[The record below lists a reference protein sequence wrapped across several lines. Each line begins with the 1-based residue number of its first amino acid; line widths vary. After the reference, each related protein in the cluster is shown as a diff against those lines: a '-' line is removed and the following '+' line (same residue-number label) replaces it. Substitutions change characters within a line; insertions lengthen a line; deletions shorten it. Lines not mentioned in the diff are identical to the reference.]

1 MKNIQSIIIL
11 ILLLVVLWLSQ
22 CQKPKGETKVNT
34 VIQTDTIYKPIK
46 YTEIRDTTIFRTK
59 YLPQKIAMDTAAAVV
74 QYVQTN
80 KEIVLDYIA
89 IRVYVDTIKIDSIGT
104 VIIEDSV
111 STNQILSR
119 NVTKRLNYSQY
130 IDSKRAYKRSN
141 DFYLGF
147 SILGTTRQFN
157 AVTGGIL
164 FTTKRNAYSVG
175 FGIDENFNYLW
186 KGSIYFKL

>member
-1 MKNIQSIIIL
+1 MKNLQSIIIL
-11 ILLLVVLWLSQ
+11 VLIVVIIWLSQ
-22 CQKPKGETKVNT
+22 CQRPKVETKVNT
-34 VIQTDTIYKPIK
+34 VIQTDTVYKPFK
-46 YTEIRDTTIFRTK
+46 VTEIRDTTIFKTK
-59 YLPQKIAMDTAAAVV
+59 YIPQKISMDTAKAVV

-89 IRVYVDTIKIDSIGT
+89 VRVYVDTIKIDSIGT

-130 IDSKRAYKRSN
+130 IESKRNIKRSN
-141 DFYLGF
+141 GFYAGF
-147 SILGTTRQFN
+147 SILASQEQFK
-157 AVTGGIL
+157 ALTGDIL
-164 FTTKRNAYSVG
+164 LTTKRNAYSIG
-175 FGIDENFNYLW
+175 LGIDNEAMFVF

>member
-1 MKNIQSIIIL
+1 MIVVII
-11 ILLLVVLWLSQ
+11 WLSQ
-22 CQKPKGETKVNT
+22 CQRPKVETKVNT
-34 VIQTDTIYKPIK
+34 VIQTDTVYKPFK
-46 YTEIRDTTIFRTK
+46 VTEIRDTTIFRTK
-59 YLPQKIAMDTAAAVV
+59 YLPQKIAMDTARAVV

-130 IDSKRAYKRSN
+130 IESKRNIKRSN
-141 DFYLGF
+141 GFYAGF
-147 SILGTTRQFN
+147 SILGSQQQFN
-157 AVTGGIL
+157 ALTGDIL
-164 FTTKRNAYSVG
+164 LTTKRNAYSVG
-175 FGIDENFNYLW
+175 FGVDNNAMFIF